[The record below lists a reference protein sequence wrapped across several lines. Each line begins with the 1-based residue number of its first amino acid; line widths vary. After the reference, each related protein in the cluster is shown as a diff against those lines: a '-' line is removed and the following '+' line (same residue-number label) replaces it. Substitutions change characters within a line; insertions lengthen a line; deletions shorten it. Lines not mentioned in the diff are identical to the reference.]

1 MKIRNHLILEFL
13 AFGTISIL
21 YFGLFH
27 RWLQWFMTDPPFLWS
42 DDKHSTFCT
51 MAMSI
56 ASAVVDWPVDKG
68 VYVSVCVCVCLFVWT
83 GEPLSALC
91 ANKTAAL
98 WDTGHPRSN
107 SIALLKYYTPPSQ
120 EPVPSW
126 WVYMS
131 KVCVGGYIHVCV
143 FTCTCRCVIASLWI
157 VQCVFTHGAVS
168 GLTVPSQYKAGL
180 SSLSAGVLIDPCP
193 GERRLEYVKACHII
207 VRA

>member
-1 MKIRNHLILEFL
+1 MTTVVHDWTTIPLIR
-13 AFGTISIL
+13 GQTL
-21 YFGLFH
+21 YFLHHGH
-27 RWLQWFMTDPPFLWS
+27 VYS
-42 DDKHSTFCT
+42 IFCGY
-51 MAMSI
+51 
-56 ASAVVDWPVDKG
+56 WPVDKG
-68 VYVSVCVCVCLFVWT
+68 VYVSACVCVCLFVWT

-107 SIALLKYYTPPSQ
+107 SITLLKYYTPPSQ

-131 KVCVGGYIHVCV
+131 KVCAGGYIHVCV
-143 FTCTCRCVIASLWI
+143 FTCTCRCVITRLWI

-193 GERRLEYVKACHII
+193 GERILEYVKAWQLI
-207 VRA
+207 ATS